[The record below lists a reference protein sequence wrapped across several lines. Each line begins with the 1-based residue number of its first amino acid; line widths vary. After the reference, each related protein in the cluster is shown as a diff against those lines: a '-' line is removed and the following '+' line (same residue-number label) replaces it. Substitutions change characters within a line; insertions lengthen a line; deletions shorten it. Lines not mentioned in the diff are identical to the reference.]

1 VGHFIKVTLGWSYIL
16 FTITTT
22 KLPPNWKNPR
32 TKMTYKVA
40 YLVKTYNIPTT
51 LVINTNET
59 SVHLIHTRK
68 ERTHIQKGKNIHVL
82 GIEDKRQITSGIS
95 SLVDGNLSPLHII
108 FIRSTITC
116 LPPCLKP
123 IG

>member
-1 VGHFIKVTLGWSYIL
+1 MAFIKHKTPKLLSNSFTITLQLVRHFIKITLGWSYIL

-40 YLVKTYNIPTT
+40 CLVKTYNILTT

-68 ERTHIQKGKNIHVL
+68 ERTHIQKGKKH
-82 GIEDKRQITSGIS
+82 
-95 SLVDGNLSPLHII
+95 
-108 FIRSTITC
+108 TC
-116 LPPCLKP
+116 L
-123 IG
+123 GD